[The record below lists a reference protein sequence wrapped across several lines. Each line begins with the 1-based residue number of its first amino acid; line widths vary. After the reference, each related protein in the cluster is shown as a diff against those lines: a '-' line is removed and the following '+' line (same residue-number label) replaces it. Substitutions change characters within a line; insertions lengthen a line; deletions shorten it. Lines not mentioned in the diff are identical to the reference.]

1 MIQFYT
7 PGSQSGFTLVELA
20 IVLMIIGLLI
30 GGILRGQELMNNARI
45 SSTIQQVKAYQGATV
60 TFLDAYSASPGDLPT
75 AMARLPGCT
84 ADNFCVNGDGNGIL
98 GITNG
103 TVAMQTG
110 NAATRV
116 ETSMFWKHL
125 ALTHLIS
132 GITPSANPANP
143 EWGETH
149 PAAKL
154 RGGFHALN
162 LAGTLSTR
170 VVQSGLF
177 LRLQTA
183 LTGSSPF
190 SGATCSTSPCPST
203 EAVSA
208 KEAYQIDTKMD
219 DGLPEGGSVYADD
232 QGGGAVACE
241 WAYDP
246 RVEGAACIMYF
257 RIS

>member
-1 MIQFYT
+1 MQNAYKNDA
-7 PGSQSGFTLVELA
+7 GFTLVELA

-30 GGILRGQELMNNARI
+30 GGILRGQELMANARI
-45 SSTIQQVKAYQGATV
+45 TATIQQVKAYQGAVV
-60 TFLDAYSASPGDLPT
+60 TFQDAYSSIPGDLPMAT
-75 AMARLPGCT
+75 ARVPGCT
-84 ADNFCVNGDGNGIL
+84 AANFCVNGDGNGIL
-98 GITNG
+98 GLANG
-103 TVAMQTG
+103 TTAMQVG

-125 ALTHLIS
+125 AMAHLIS
-132 GITPSANPANP
+132 GITPSANPVNP
-143 EWGETH
+143 EWGQTH
-149 PAAKL
+149 PAAEL

-177 LRLQTA
+177 LRLQTSMA
-183 LTGSSPF
+183 GSSIF
-190 SGATCSTSPCPST
+190 SGTGCSASPCPST

-208 KEAYQIDTKMD
+208 KEAWMIDTKMD

-232 QGGGAVACE
+232 QGGGAATCE
-241 WAYDP
+241 WEYDP

-257 RIS
+257 KV